1 MLLILYIY
9 QNAVFFFFFFFA
21 SHFKGLISSAYDMS
35 CSLSH
40 AQNGLLS
47 HD

>member
-9 QNAVFFFFFFFA
+9 QNAVFFFFFFA